1 MRSVPKTATWI
12 AGAVLTVAL
21 PGCGGG
27 GGGSPTSP
35 STPSQPTT
43 QVLPTKNFSNLQ
55 RLTAQFTDFEISASG
70 VTAEFEANWTFASND
85 IDIFV
90 TSTACTTSSYVT
102 LFDQTGSCASLARG
116 TSTSRPERT
125 SVALSPGT
133 YRVYVGSSALS
144 SSSESGTL
152 VVTLRR

>member
-1 MRSVPKTATWI
+1 MRSIPKTAAWV
-12 AGAVLTVAL
+12 AGAVLTMAL

-27 GGGSPTSP
+27 GGSSPTGP
-35 STPSQPTT
+35 TSQPTT
-43 QVLPTKNFSNLQ
+43 QVLPTQNFSNLQ
-55 RLTAQFTDFEISASG
+55 PLTALFSYFNISATG

-90 TSTACTTSSYVT
+90 TSTACSTSSYVT
-102 LFDQTGSCASLARG
+102 LFNQTGGCASLARG

-144 SSSESGTL
+144 TSAESGTL
-152 VVTLRR
+152 VVTLRQ